1 LTPKVHLAQSQ
12 LRQEAT
18 MGLPR
23 TATEQI
29 QKSRHEALPH
39 WRPLDDC
46 DCTICQQARVEAW
59 LRDHEFA
66 SVQPRDYAPERL
78 DFQNPMQA
86 WSVGKEML
94 IGALWALATVSMLLM
109 LGIGLGVA
117 LYGNWP
123 LRGWVW

>member
-1 LTPKVHLAQSQ
+1 MGQITRNPEYPYGHVKNEDFAYDKF
-12 LRQEAT
+12 RQQQDDEA
-18 MGLPR
+18 
-23 TATEQI
+23 I
-29 QKSRHEALPH
+29 
-39 WRPLDDC
+39 
-46 DCTICQQARVEAW
+46 V
-59 LRDHEFA
+59 
-66 SVQPRDYAPERL
+66 PRDYAHEPL

-94 IGALWALATVSMLLM
+94 IGALWALAVVSILLM